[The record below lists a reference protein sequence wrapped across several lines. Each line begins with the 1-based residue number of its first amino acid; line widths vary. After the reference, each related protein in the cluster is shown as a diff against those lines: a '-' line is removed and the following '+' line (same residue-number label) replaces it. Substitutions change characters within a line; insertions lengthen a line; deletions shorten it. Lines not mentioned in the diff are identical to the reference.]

1 MALKRLMIL
10 IVFVLAAVP
19 AAAYAE
25 NISVKEGVYIS
36 KPEISCGGEI
46 IREFAAQT
54 DYGDVG
60 VKLTAAGTYHESITI
75 PASVTGMSGDLTV
88 EALRDPCLVM
98 LNKTDNGWD
107 MYVSNPKNN
116 SLAETYIGINR
127 RLEGENAEWDGEKTV
142 VTVTFPQGNE
152 RGSTVKISLT
162 E

>member
-1 MALKRLMIL
+1 MSHGTEPQSESYAYTVLPSVSEAELEEYSADPSVSIIENTQYVQGVWSKNDESAG
-10 IVFVLAAVP
+10 IVFWNRGAP
-19 AAAYAE
+19 
-25 NISVKEGVYIS
+25 
-36 KPEISCGGEI
+36 
-46 IREFAAQT
+46 
-54 DYGDVG
+54 
-60 VKLTAAGTYHESITI
+60 AGTYHESITI
-75 PASVTGMSGDLTV
+75 PASVTGMSGDLVV